1 MTARERVAGGR
12 ERNLLPPRREWL
24 LVALVLTAALA
35 LRLLYLSEI
44 RDHALFAALTGDPA
58 VYESQARDI
67 LRGVMVPDHAYF
79 HSSPL
84 YPFFLAAVMKL
95 AGTGF
100 QAVRIVQACIGC
112 VSVFLVYLLSRLTV
126 GPRPAVVASALA
138 ALYVPFIFFEAE
150 FLEITLVIA
159 FLACALV
166 LLERAAA
173 IMGTPEARRGE
184 TLSVRV
190 ACAGAVWLSAAAGAL
205 LGLAALGKPNLLLFA
220 PAGAVWLAVRSGFAR
235 RRRAW
240 GRTGLLPAALFF
252 LVCGITILPAT
263 VHNFRAEGDLIPVSS
278 NAGINLYIGNHP
290 GAPGTFTV
298 PREMRFDLRT
308 ASRDVAQQATGRD
321 LSAGEV
327 SDYWAGR
334 ALAFIRQR
342 PAMWLE
348 QTARKFALFW
358 NHYEIPNH
366 YDLRFVAESA
376 PVLRLPLGTFAVVA
390 PLGIVGLVLASVRKK
405 NVGLLVVFAVAFM
418 CSVVPFFV
426 TARYR
431 LPVVLALLPGAGYAV
446 SELGAALASR
456 RWRAVTVVAAPAA
469 VLALLVNVNLIEF
482 NAAQMHNTMG
492 AILAGRGDLQSAAV
506 EFETALEENPSD
518 VSARRN
524 LGLTYLEL
532 GRYGDARHELERA
545 VAIHPRY
552 IEAWLELGRA
562 YAGLDSL
569 SAAREAWSRVLSM
582 DPPPEIQAEARRLL
596 AAQKTHTEQRSE
608 RPDVGS
614 PAGETR

>member
-1 MTARERVAGGR
+1 MGERRKEEPKA
-12 ERNLLPPRREWL
+12 PPGMKWL
-24 LVALVLTAALA
+24 IVTFILTVALGV
-35 LRLLYLSEI
+35 RLLYLAEI

-58 VYESQARDI
+58 VYEAQARDI
-67 LRGVMVPDHAYF
+67 LRGIMVPDHAYF

-95 AGTGF
+95 AGSGF
-100 QAVRIVQACIGC
+100 QAVRIVQACVGC

-150 FLEITLVIA
+150 FLEITLVVA
-159 FLACALV
+159 FLAGALV
-166 LLERAAA
+166 LLQRAAA
-173 IMGTPEARRGE
+173 ALGTPEAPRGE
-184 TLSVRV
+184 TVSAR
-190 ACAGAVWLSAAAGAL
+190 ATGASAVWLSVAAGAL
-205 LGLAALGKPNLLLFA
+205 LGLAALGKPNLLLLA
-220 PAGAVWLAVRSGFAR
+220 PAGAVWLAVRSGFPR
-235 RRRAW
+235 RRRT
-240 GRTGLLPAALFF
+240 GDRTGLLAPTLFF
-252 LVCGITILPAT
+252 VVCGITILPAT
-263 VHNFRAEGDLIPVSS
+263 VHNYRAEGDLIPVSS

-298 PREMRFDLRT
+298 PTEMRFDLRT
-308 ASRDVAQQATGRD
+308 ASRDAARQATGRD

-327 SDYWAGR
+327 SNYWAGR

-366 YDLRFVAESA
+366 YDLSFVAESA
-376 PVLRLPLGTFAVVA
+376 PVLRIPLGTFAVVA

-418 CSVVPFFV
+418 CSVVPFFI
-426 TARYR
+426 TGRYR

-456 RWRAVTVVAAPAA
+456 RWRAVAAVAAPAA
-469 VLALLVNVNLIEF
+469 VLALLVNVDLIEF
-482 NAAQMHNTMG
+482 SGAQMHNTMG

-506 EFETALEENPSD
+506 EFETALEENPGD

-532 GRYGDARHELERA
+532 GRYGDAKRELERA

-569 SAAREAWSRVLSM
+569 SAAREAWARVLSM
-582 DPPPEIQAEARRLL
+582 NPPPAIGAEAERLL
-596 AAQKTHTEQRSE
+596 ADQEAHTEQRSE
-608 RPDVGS
+608 RPDADR